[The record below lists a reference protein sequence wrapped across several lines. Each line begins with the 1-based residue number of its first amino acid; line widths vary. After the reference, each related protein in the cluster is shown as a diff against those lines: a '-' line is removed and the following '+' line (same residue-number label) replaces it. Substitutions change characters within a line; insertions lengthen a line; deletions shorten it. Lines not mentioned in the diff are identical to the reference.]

1 MRTIPSV
8 MENSL
13 WSRRWTKAGFG
24 IGLLETGEAKILPPA
39 PSPHDANLT
48 AVENSVHALRSNEGT
63 VSREKFMT
71 PIKGLVALVLALA
84 PAVAATETVYKYQRP
99 DGSTVY
105 SDVPLNGARLI
116 GRFELVPVPP
126 PPKAE
131 PARPGRG
138 AVTDPNEIA
147 RQRVQNLDAADAAI
161 KAADQ
166 SLKEALERQQAG
178 VEPLPGERLGN
189 VGGRTSRLG
198 PQYFERQ
205 RALAAEVDAARAKLD
220 EAYRQRN
227 QLRE

>member
-1 MRTIPSV
+1 
-8 MENSL
+8 
-13 WSRRWTKAGFG
+13 
-24 IGLLETGEAKILPPA
+24 
-39 PSPHDANLT
+39 
-48 AVENSVHALRSNEGT
+48 
-63 VSREKFMT
+63 MT
-71 PIKGLVALVLALA
+71 PIKGLVSLVLALA
-84 PAVAATETVYKYQRP
+84 PPLATAETVYKYQRP
-99 DGSTVY
+99 DGSTLY
-105 SDVPLNGARLI
+105 SDVPLPGAKLI
-116 GRFELVPVPP
+116 GRFELVPAP

-147 RQRVQNLDAADAAI
+147 RQRVQDLDAADAAI

-178 VEPLPGERLGN
+178 VEPQPGERLGN
-189 VGGRTSRLG
+189 VGARTSRLS

-205 RALAAEVDAARAKLD
+205 KALAAEIDAARARLE